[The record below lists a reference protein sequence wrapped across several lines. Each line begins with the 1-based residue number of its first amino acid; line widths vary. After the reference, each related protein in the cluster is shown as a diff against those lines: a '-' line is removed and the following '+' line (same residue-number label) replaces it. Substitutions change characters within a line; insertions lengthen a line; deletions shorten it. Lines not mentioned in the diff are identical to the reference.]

1 MIFTD
6 TDFSDWKPDDLI
18 RSVQGLDLGIQLITR
33 VNYDYE
39 RVYWKENG
47 SDNMSR
53 CCNFVRIKPPDSTT
67 LKTDLGQLLAYA
79 VLYCELHSKVCDP
92 KVTHAHR
99 FTKYDCIEIA
109 KKILGMN

>member
-18 RSVQGLDLGIQLITR
+18 RCVNGYSLGIQLITEVDH
-33 VNYDYE
+33 VNE
-39 RVYWKENG
+39 RVHWRENG
-47 SDNMSR
+47 SDFVSR
-53 CCNFVRIKPPDSTT
+53 SCNFVRIKPPDSTT